1 MARIIAICNQKGGI
15 GKTTTTVSLAT
26 GLTSLGKKTLVI
38 DTDAQCNS
46 TDTYRAETRKVAT
59 LYDLLLEDEPVE
71 ECIQHTSIGDIIAS
85 DKLLKGAEQKFPQD
99 PSRYFLLKNK
109 CQELE
114 DKYDYILIDT
124 PPVLGVILS
133 NVLTYARECIIP
145 FTCDRYALQGVDEL
159 LHTIDSVKSY
169 TNTDLKISGILICK
183 YHNNYRNHRK
193 VAEQLPEIAK
203 QLDTKVFNTK
213 IRESIACS
221 NSQAQRMSIFDYD
234 KNCTTAKDYLDFCRE
249 IME

>member
-85 DKLLKGAEQKFPQD
+85 DKLLKGAEQKFPQYQQHRFSD
-99 PSRYFLLKNK
+99 ILL
-109 CQELE
+109 
-114 DKYDYILIDT
+114 
-124 PPVLGVILS
+124 
-133 NVLTYARECIIP
+133 
-145 FTCDRYALQGVDEL
+145 
-159 LHTIDSVKSY
+159 SVW
-169 TNTDLKISGILICK
+169 
-183 YHNNYRNHRK
+183 
-193 VAEQLPEIAK
+193 A
-203 QLDTKVFNTK
+203 
-213 IRESIACS
+213 
-221 NSQAQRMSIFDYD
+221 
-234 KNCTTAKDYLDFCRE
+234 
-249 IME
+249 